1 MNVTVRKGS
10 VAVDIPLLDQG
21 GTPLFIT
28 DFGKPHQTIYEKGG
42 TLDPRVADNWSGLV
56 NYNIVGRLDSYDDAN
71 TLADLIKSA
80 DPDDDLELDIPLP
93 EHPDT
98 VRVNPLAASEN
109 ALVLTYEPGY
119 SSHVQVELGL
129 TRISRF
135 EADSENKQL
144 NVTPTATG
152 TGPIQ
157 IDTGNSVIDIETDVE
172 VQRSVGRPNDVI
184 RKTTR
189 GVDPYCIQKAKY
201 ANDEFSIEFQELAEG
216 AEVLRQLADDVFG
229 SKLGSRGIK
238 LNFNGLFGLGT
249 FDVVPMGSA
258 PFRQVRTA
266 GENTVINVP
275 TFDLRVVLV

>member
-1 MNVTVRKGS
+1 MNVTVRRQNTE
-10 VAVDIPLLDQG
+10 VDIPLLEEG

-28 DFGKPHQTIYEKGG
+28 DFGKPHQSIYEKGG
-42 TLDPRVADNWSGLV
+42 TLDPRVQDNWTGLV
-56 NYNIVGRLDSYDDAN
+56 NYNIAGRLDSYEDAK

-80 DPDDDLELDIPLP
+80 NPDKFLELDIPLP

-98 VRVNPLAASEN
+98 VRVNPLAGSDN
-109 ALVLTYEPGY
+109 ALVLTYASGY
-119 SSHVQVELGL
+119 KSHVQVELGL

-135 EADSENKQL
+135 EADAANKQL
-144 NVTPTATG
+144 NVTPSATG
-152 TGPIQ
+152 GGPIQ
-157 IDTGNSVIDIETDVE
+157 IDTGNNLIDITTDVE

-189 GVDPYCIQKAKY
+189 GIDPYCIQKAKY
-201 ANDEFSIEFQELAEG
+201 ANDEFAIEFQELSEG
-216 AEVLRQLADDVFG
+216 AEVMRQLANDIFG
-229 SKLGSRGIK
+229 QQLGRRGIK
-238 LNFNGLFGLGT
+238 LKFNGLYGMGT

-266 GENTVINVP
+266 GENAVITVP